1 MAKLSV
7 NIDHV
12 ATLRQSRDTSYPDPV
27 DAAVLAQLGGA
38 DGITVHP
45 REDRRHIQDRDVE
58 LLKQTLQVPFTLEM
72 ALTPEMVDLA
82 VRIRPQC
89 CTLVPELRE
98 ERTTESGLAVA
109 GREAALQPLVDRL
122 LEAGIEISIFI
133 DAEADQIS
141 AAHRLGA
148 HTVEIHTGPYA
159 HASGSSREDD
169 EFKIVVRAAEHAKSL
184 GLNVN
189 AGHGLHYR
197 NTRRI
202 AALPLI
208 DWVHT
213 GHSII
218 AHAVMV
224 GMERA
229 VRDMKDI
236 LKEGERASGR
246 A

>member
-12 ATLRQSRDTSYPDPV
+12 ATLRQSRDTKYPDPV
-27 DAAVLAQLGGA
+27 EAAVLAQSGSA

-45 REDRRHIQDRDVE
+45 REDRRHIQDRDVF
-58 LLKQTLQVPFTLEM
+58 LLKEILQVPFTLEM

-82 VRIRPQC
+82 EKVKPEC

-98 ERTTESGLAVA
+98 ERTTESGLQII
-109 GREAALQPLVDRL
+109 GREDKLQPLIDRL
-122 LEAGIEISIFI
+122 HKAGIEISIFI
-133 DAEADQIS
+133 DPETDQIT

-148 HTVEIHTGPYA
+148 QMVELHTGPYA
-159 HASGSSREDD
+159 LAQTTQQEDE

-184 GLNVN
+184 GMNVN

-197 NTRRI
+197 NTQRI

-208 DWVHT
+208 GWIHT

-218 AHAVMV
+218 SRALFV
-224 GMERA
+224 GIEQA
-229 VRDMKDI
+229 VREMKDI
-236 LKEGERASGR
+236 LLNP
-246 A
+246 